1 MAWPTKNTTVTDLSQ
16 LLGTYGLMI
25 TRRKKKGSC
34 GETAGYREALKRRE
48 FFNSGVGTNKRTPF
62 PRSPVDVKHCKS
74 II

>member
-34 GETAGYREALKRRE
+34 GETAGYREALKSRLYYSKWIYY
-48 FFNSGVGTNKRTPF
+48 FNTLK
-62 PRSPVDVKHCKS
+62 
-74 II
+74 